1 VTTTK
6 HEQILAQV
14 ATTLPQQFIDGL
26 SASTARPDPMPY
38 LIRFTAGVALVAG
51 LLVWLLSA
59 VPLPVALGV
68 AVVCGW
74 VVFDLVQPF

>member
-1 VTTTK
+1 MGVM
-6 HEQILAQV
+6 A
-14 ATTLPQQFIDGL
+14 
-26 SASTARPDPMPY
+26 Y
-38 LIRFTAGVALVAG
+38 LIRFTAAAALVAG

-68 AVVCGW
+68 AVVCAW